1 MEKSLMIKD
10 EYIVPKSM
18 NNYIRI
24 ISYIICIKIYE
35 ILISKNS
42 PFSDKKKNEKM
53 NTYLIKYK
61 CKNKVMY
68 FIK

>member
-18 NNYIRI
+18 NNYIGI

-42 PFSDKKKNEKM
+42 PFSDKKKIMK
-53 NTYLIKYK
+53 K
-61 CKNKVMY
+61 
-68 FIK
+68 

>member
-1 MEKSLMIKD
+1 MIKD
-10 EYIVPKSM
+10 EYFVPKSM

-42 PFSDKKKNEKM
+42 PFSDKKNEKM